1 LFMFTKG
8 RSSDWEKEKLF
19 VFRSLYSN
27 VEIDS
32 VATNFFE
39 VSCVLRL

>member
-1 LFMFTKG
+1 MFTEG
-8 RSSDWEKEKLF
+8 RPSDWEKEKLF

-32 VATNFFE
+32 VVIN
-39 VSCVLRL
+39 